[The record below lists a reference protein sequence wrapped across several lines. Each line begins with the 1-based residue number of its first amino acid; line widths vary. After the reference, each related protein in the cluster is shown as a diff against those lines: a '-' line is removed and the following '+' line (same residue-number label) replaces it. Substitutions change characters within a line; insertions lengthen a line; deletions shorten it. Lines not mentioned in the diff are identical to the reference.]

1 MAPLLLYPSIMS
13 LRHLTLGLSTCIL
26 GTLCGCGEPEPGTPQ
41 ASVVVG
47 VTSEFRV
54 PTDIHSVHLI
64 MRQNNQVIRDETRVS
79 GQGTPPLGFPMELT
93 FSDLSQ
99 GDHVEAELEGIGGG
113 TSNITLVR
121 RLASTNAVAGRNM
134 LLRARLETECV
145 LNTMPA
151 STCSAP
157 QTCINGACRDSFVD
171 PILLENYR
179 ADWWQTTSNDPC
191 KPLGGGDP
199 VVIVGKGQ
207 SDYLVM
213 DDYGLAQV
221 EAGPQGGHHVW
232 VAIRTKNLKQSGS
245 ITTVSGTVPDLN
257 LVIPPL
263 NVIFTFDPDEG
274 GYCKLYGLRYQLD
287 SGGANINTLLGHV
300 VKLTV
305 KVSESQNGDIG
316 VGEKFITL
324 SDTIL

>member
-1 MAPLLLYPSIMS
+1 MGLM
-13 LRHLTLGLSTCIL
+13 LGCVA
-26 GTLCGCGEPEPGTPQ
+26 GCGTPDPGPPA

-54 PTDIHSVHLI
+54 PTDIHSLHLV
-64 MRQNNQVIRDETRVS
+64 MRQNGTVIRDETRLA
-79 GQGTPPLGFPMELT
+79 GQGTPPLGFPMELS

-113 TSNITLVR
+113 NANITLVR
-121 RLASTNAVAGRNM
+121 RLVSTDAVAGRNM

-151 STCSAP
+151 SSCMAP
-157 QTCINGACRDSFVD
+157 QTCVNGACRDSFVD

-179 ADWWQTTSNDPC
+179 SDWWQTTSNDPC
-191 KPLGGGDP
+191 KPAGGGDP
-199 VVIVGKGQ
+199 IVIVGKGQ

-213 DDYGLAQV
+213 DDYAVGQV
-221 EAGPQGGHHVW
+221 EAGPQGGHHIW

-245 ITTVSGTVPDLN
+245 VTTVSGSIADLN
-257 LVIPPL
+257 LNLDPL

-287 SGGANINTLLGHV
+287 TGGVKIDTVLGHV
-300 VKLTV
+300 LKLTV
-305 KVSESQNGDIG
+305 KVSEGQDGDIG
-316 VGEKFITL
+316 VGEKFVTI